1 MNLKPTS
8 IISCR
13 VVVGR
18 GEADEERVDEV
29 GAEVG
34 EGEDV
39 SEAVE
44 DTDGVVSSVG
54 DGVPAE
60 DGASAVGV
68 GVLDFASVMAFR
80 EKRRTLG
87 SKKGREASY
96 DD

>member
-1 MNLKPTS
+1 M
-8 IISCR
+8 
-13 VVVGR
+13 VVGR

-34 EGEDV
+34 AGEDG

-60 DGASAVGV
+60 DGALAVGG
-68 GVLDFASVMAFR
+68 GVLAFASVIG
-80 EKRRTLG
+80 KRG
-87 SKKGREASY
+87 GH
-96 DD
+96 